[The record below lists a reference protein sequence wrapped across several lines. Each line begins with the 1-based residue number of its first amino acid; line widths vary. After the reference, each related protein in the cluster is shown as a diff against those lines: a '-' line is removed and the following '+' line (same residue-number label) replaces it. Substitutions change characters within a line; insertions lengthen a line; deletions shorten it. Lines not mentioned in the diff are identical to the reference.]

1 MIWCRFAVDGRAH
14 YGIVENDRVE
24 AVEGTPFG
32 EHRRTATSH
41 PLDAVKLLLPT
52 KPNTFFCV
60 GVNYRDHI
68 IKRAAVMGRQPTFP
82 RKPDVGYRAN
92 NALIAHEEDIVKPR
106 DAGDE
111 FQYEGE
117 LVAVFGKRAKNVTK
131 EDAMNY
137 VLGFTIGN
145 DVSERGWQY
154 GDATMWRGKNADT
167 FKPMGPWIVTG
178 LDPKDMKTTIR
189 LNGRVTDE
197 FATGNMIFDVPT
209 YIAEVTKYVTIDAGD
224 VMWMGTDGLPSN
236 MTVGDTVEIEITGI
250 GTLRNRVVAGG
261 SDPRVP

>member
-1 MIWCRFAVDGRAH
+1 MIWCRYAMNGKTA
-14 YGIVENDRVE
+14 YGIVTGDRVT

-32 EHRRTATSH
+32 DYKTTSTSH
-41 PLDAVKLLLPT
+41 ALGDVKLLLPT
-52 KPNTFFCV
+52 IPNTFFCV

-68 IKRAAVMGRQPTFP
+68 IQRAKVMGKQPSFP
-82 RKPDVGYRAN
+82 KKPDVGYRAN
-92 NALIAHEEDIVKPR
+92 NALVAHEQNIVKPK
-106 DAGDE
+106 DSGEE

-117 LVAVFGKRAKNVTK
+117 LVVVFGKRAKNVAK
-131 EDAMNY
+131 ENAMDY

-178 LDPKDMKTTIR
+178 LNPKNMRTIIR
-189 LNGRVTDE
+189 LNGKVNDE
-197 FATGNMIFDVPT
+197 FNTGDMIFDVPT
-209 YIAEVTKYVTIDAGD
+209 FIAEITKYVTIEAGD

-236 MTVGDTVEIEITGI
+236 MKVGDTVEIEITGI
-250 GTLRNRVVAGG
+250 GTLRNRVVAG
-261 SDPRVP
+261 P